1 MAKYYQT
8 FSYLVP
14 INIKSL
20 IIRRYS
26 IIQLISLKQPNVLK
40 DHCLTTDNF
49 LWSHLLIPLFYS
61 HLFSH
66 SFKKWKDSLETRT
79 ALLIF
84 SLELEISGV
93 AVQSINQNSE
103 NGGFYEELLLSEKDF
118 EAILAT
124 FCFYNH
130 GTNASEAVQRIATNQ
145 KEYHKCSSCYNL
157 LNSQNRLLNQ

>member
-1 MAKYYQT
+1 M
-8 FSYLVP
+8 
-14 INIKSL
+14 
-20 IIRRYS
+20 
-26 IIQLISLKQPNVLK
+26 
-40 DHCLTTDNF
+40 
-49 LWSHLLIPLFYS
+49 
-61 HLFSH
+61 
-66 SFKKWKDSLETRT
+66 
-79 ALLIF
+79 IF

-118 EAILAT
+118 EAISAT

-130 GTNASEAVQRIATNQ
+130 GTNASEAVQKIAANQ